1 MIRTRPQTS
10 NASSPLQEDDIST
23 RNHPSKVVGDESFF
37 SDKYIKFDEKFRISD
52 LSPYFDNDNDGKTE
66 SKDNNN

>member
-23 RNHPSKVVGDESFF
+23 RNHPSKVVGDESSLLF
-37 SDKYIKFDEKFRISD
+37 KYIKFDEKFPISD
-52 LSPYFDNDNDGKTE
+52 LSPYFDNNDGKTE
-66 SKDNNN
+66 CKDNNN